1 MQIDFIRLQEV
12 LRWLYLAFFAL
23 CLLILLHLYR

>member
-12 LRWLYLAFFAL
+12 LRWLYLALFAL
-23 CLLILLHLYR
+23 CSLILLHLYR